1 MKNDIK
7 IVILGRTD
15 SGKTNFVQK
24 WTKNDFNEKYK
35 STIVSE
41 FGFKIFEKEG
51 KFYRIQLWDLAGQD
65 RNAKLTEIFAR
76 DAHGYII
83 KSNAGNPQIR
93 EE

>member
-51 KFYRIQLWDLAGQD
+51 
-65 RNAKLTEIFAR
+65 
-76 DAHGYII
+76 
-83 KSNAGNPQIR
+83 
-93 EE
+93 

>member
-51 KFYRIQLWDLAGQD
+51 KFYRIQLWDLAG
-65 RNAKLTEIFAR
+65 
-76 DAHGYII
+76 
-83 KSNAGNPQIR
+83 
-93 EE
+93 

>member
-35 STIVSE
+35 STIVQNLALKSLRKKENFIE
-41 FGFKIFEKEG
+41 FNYGI
-51 KFYRIQLWDLAGQD
+51 
-65 RNAKLTEIFAR
+65 
-76 DAHGYII
+76 
-83 KSNAGNPQIR
+83 
-93 EE
+93 